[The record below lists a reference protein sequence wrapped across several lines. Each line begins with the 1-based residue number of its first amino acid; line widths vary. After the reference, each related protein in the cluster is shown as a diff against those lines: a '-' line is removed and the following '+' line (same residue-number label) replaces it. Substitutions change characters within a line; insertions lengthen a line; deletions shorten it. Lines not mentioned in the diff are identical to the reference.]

1 MLYQDKLL
9 QIIDANLNRTREG
22 LRVCEDV
29 ARFAICDKRSTESL
43 KKIRHAATSI
53 IINSDRV
60 SLKKLL
66 LKRDTK
72 SDKAKFTDFKTKPS
86 PDLSDVFM
94 ANIQRVKESLRVLE
108 ECFKI
113 IDEKLSR
120 GYRNLRFRAYDV
132 EKRIVKKTGLIPCN
146 RQGRA

>member
-29 ARFAICDKRSTESL
+29 VRFAICDKRSTESL
-43 KKIRHAATSI
+43 KKIRHAATSL
-53 IINSDRV
+53 IINSDKV

-66 LKRDTK
+66 LNRNTE
-72 SDKAKFTDFKTKPS
+72 SDKTKFLDFKTTPGI
-86 PDLSDVFM
+86 DISDVFM
-94 ANIQRVKESLRVLE
+94 SNVERVKESLRVLE

-113 IDEKLSR
+113 IDEKVSR
-120 GYRNLRFRAYDV
+120 GYRKLRFSAYDV
-132 EKRIVKKTGLIPCN
+132 EKRIVKKTRLISCN
-146 RQGRA
+146 RQRRA